1 MTTQASK
8 TAVHRQV
15 HQAVVAVHKVVVV
28 QVAKIH
34 RQIQEEVDY
43 QKYLNQERESQ
54 RTNHQTV
61 HL

>member
-1 MTTQASK
+1 MTIQVSK
-8 TAVHRQV
+8 AAVDHQV
-15 HQAVVAVHKVVVV
+15 HQAVAAVHKVVVV
-28 QVAKIH
+28 QVAKLH